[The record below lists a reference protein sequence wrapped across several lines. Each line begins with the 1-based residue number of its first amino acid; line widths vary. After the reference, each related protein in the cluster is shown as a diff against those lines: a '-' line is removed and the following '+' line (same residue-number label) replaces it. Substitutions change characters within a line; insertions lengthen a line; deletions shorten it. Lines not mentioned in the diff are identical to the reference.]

1 MNTNNLIQ
9 EVKNKL
15 TTQQKVEL
23 FKYLYKEIAG
33 KGIGGDTE
41 LAHINKF
48 ESKLLKIIG
57 GAGTINQ
64 ETGLRQYF
72 GGGGS
77 GGGGGAPATQ
87 TQFVREAPGIE
98 ERKLELMDLAR
109 DLTQSPERLPAIQ
122 VAPMGALEQQG
133 VTRAGVTGVGAPT
146 TQTGIGSVLGG
157 LTAAQAGL
165 QAAQA
170 GPNINQFYNPYQ
182 SYVLDEINRQ
192 AQMKQQGI
200 ADQAIQS
207 GAFGG
212 GREGIQRAE
221 LQRGTLDVLGRAQ
234 QQGFGTALQAAQNQ
248 QQLAAQTGLQAG
260 QIGLQAGQTLGQLGT
275 TQQTMAQGDIN
286 QLMAAGGLQRQ
297 LAQQGLDATRQTQ
310 LQQQYEPYQR
320 LEFLKNIYAAGPTS
334 QSGITA
340 ATAPSSSPLAQSIG
354 TGLGA
359 FAAYQGVQ
367 GKA

>member
-9 EVKNKL
+9 EVKSKL

-41 LAHINKF
+41 LAHINTF
-48 ESKLLKIIG
+48 ESRLLRMVG
-57 GAGTINQ
+57 GAGTINP
-64 ETGLRQYF
+64 ETGLRQYLGGG

-77 GGGGGAPATQ
+77 APATQ

-109 DLTQSPERLPAIQ
+109 DLTQTPERLPAIQ
-122 VAPMGALEQQG
+122 MAPMGALEQQG
-133 VTRAGVTGVGAPT
+133 VTASGVTGVGAPT
-146 TQTGIGSVLGG
+146 TQAGIGSVLS
-157 LTAAQAGL
+157 GL

-170 GPNINQFYNPYQ
+170 GPNISQFYNPYQ

-260 QIGLQAGQTLGQLGT
+260 QTLGQLGT
-275 TQQTMAQGDIN
+275 TQQAMAQGDIS

-340 ATAPSSSPLAQSIG
+340 ATAPTTSPLAQSIG